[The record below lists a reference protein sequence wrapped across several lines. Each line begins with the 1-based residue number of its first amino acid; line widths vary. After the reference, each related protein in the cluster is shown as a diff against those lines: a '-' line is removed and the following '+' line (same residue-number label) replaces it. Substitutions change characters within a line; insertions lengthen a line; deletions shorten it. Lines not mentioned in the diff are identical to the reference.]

1 MHTSNQELSNVSRS
15 LILTVTLTALVLL
28 LTACPRDESRPRVG
42 VSTRSSGQSP
52 SLGPVPAGV
61 AFNGE
66 RSMDH
71 VRKQVEFGPRPPGSP
86 ELAKTREYIVSE
98 LKKYGLSVVTDEFHA
113 ATPIGEKK
121 MVNVTAEFPGELND
135 VIIIASHY
143 DTKYYKDM
151 EFVGANDPA
160 ASVATLI
167 EMARVL
173 TGINQKPKFT
183 YWLVF
188 FDGEE
193 AFCEYWDQCSK
204 PDAPDNTYGSR
215 HFVATLKEKQE
226 LERVRSLILL
236 DMIGYKN
243 LDLGRDTI
251 STKWLQDVIWETAK
265 ELGHDSVFVD
275 RAEGIGGDDHV
286 PFLKAGIPSVD
297 LIQLNSFPHWHKATD
312 TVDKVSPESMKI
324 VGNVVL
330 TSLPRIEKKLI
341 GQRR

>member
-1 MHTSNQELSNVSRS
+1 
-15 LILTVTLTALVLL
+15 
-28 LTACPRDESRPRVG
+28 
-42 VSTRSSGQSP
+42 
-52 SLGPVPAGV
+52 
-61 AFNGE
+61 
-66 RSMDH
+66 
-71 VRKQVEFGPRPPGSP
+71 
-86 ELAKTREYIVSE
+86 
-98 LKKYGLSVVTDEFHA
+98 
-113 ATPIGEKK
+113 
-121 MVNVTAEFPGELND
+121 
-135 VIIIASHY
+135 
-143 DTKYYKDM
+143 
-151 EFVGANDPA
+151 
-160 ASVATLI
+160 
-167 EMARVL
+167 
-173 TGINQKPKFT
+173 
-183 YWLVF
+183 
-188 FDGEE
+188 
-193 AFCEYWDQCSK
+193 
-204 PDAPDNTYGSR
+204 
-215 HFVATLKEKQE
+215 LKEKQE